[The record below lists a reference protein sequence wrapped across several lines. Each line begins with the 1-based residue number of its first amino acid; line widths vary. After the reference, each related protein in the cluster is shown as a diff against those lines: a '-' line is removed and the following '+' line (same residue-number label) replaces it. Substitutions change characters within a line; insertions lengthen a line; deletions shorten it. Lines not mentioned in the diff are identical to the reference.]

1 MSSAQT
7 MKIFSIINRIKQE
20 LEESPRSKFGGTNKR
35 VVEVDRLLD
44 LLEDL
49 KVVIPEDIRRATGII
64 SEAEN
69 TIADA
74 KENAIEIVEQA
85 HQEADTVLGQA
96 QAQADGIRADAQAE
110 FDHRVGESEVYK
122 EAFTRASGIA
132 AEAEE
137 NATAIYNGAR
147 KYADEILVDL
157 QRYLAEYH
165 QMIEANRKELGVD
178 DVSAPAPAAVRAPAP
193 EPQYA
198 AQAQYM
204 PAQPAYAEPPR
215 YSEPA
220 PAYAE
225 LPRQPRV
232 APHSGVERMAVEEDP
247 TATRQFARPVSR
259 PMPAEDMEEPP
270 RRRDGALPRTRHAR
284 DLLVLVLRA
293 GVERQVELD
302 RPQGRQEVGALV
314 ADVMAGRRHLQREAL
329 GVGGGEDLVG
339 VLAHEELA
347 AHEGQKQ
354 HAHRR
359 DLVEDPIDL
368 GEAQLVLV
376 GVVLLVAVH
385 ALVVAAIGDLEG
397 HGHRQALALGASSEQ
412 IGGTLQWL
420 HDVAPSEPVTAER
433 VTGA

>member
-20 LEESPRSKFGGTNKR
+20 LEESPRSKFGGGNKR

-49 KVVIPEDIRRATGII
+49 KVVIPEDIRRATGIL

-85 HQEADTVLGQA
+85 HQEADTILSQV
-96 QAQADGIRADAQAE
+96 QAQADSIRADAQAE

-165 QMIEANRKELGVD
+165 QMIEVNRKELGVD
-178 DVSAPAPAAVRAPAP
+178 EMPAPAPARTP

-204 PAQPAYAEPPR
+204 PSQPALAAEPRYAEPVYAEPR
-215 YSEPA
+215 YQEPSFAEPA
-220 PAYAE
+220 
-225 LPRQPRV
+225 RQPRQQHPV
-232 APHSGVERMAVEEDP
+232 ADRYAVEEDP

-259 PMPAEDMEEPP
+259 PMPAEEIEKP
-270 RRRDGALPRTRHAR
+270 RRRDSHVEEAPPKKKGLFSRLLEAEDDEDEDEDEDDWIEPAPKTAAKEPKEKKPRKRLIEFIES
-284 DLLVLVLRA
+284 DD
-293 GVERQVELD
+293 E
-302 RPQGRQEVGALV
+302 EV
-314 ADVMAGRRHLQREAL
+314 
-329 GVGGGEDLVG
+329 
-339 VLAHEELA
+339 
-347 AHEGQKQ
+347 
-354 HAHRR
+354 
-359 DLVEDPIDL
+359 
-368 GEAQLVLV
+368 
-376 GVVLLVAVH
+376 
-385 ALVVAAIGDLEG
+385 
-397 HGHRQALALGASSEQ
+397 
-412 IGGTLQWL
+412 
-420 HDVAPSEPVTAER
+420 
-433 VTGA
+433 

>member
-20 LEESPRSKFGGTNKR
+20 LEESPRSKFGGGNKR

-49 KVVIPEDIRRATGII
+49 KVVIPEDIRRATGIL

-74 KENAIEIVEQA
+74 KENAVEIVEQA
-85 HQEADTVLGQA
+85 HQEADTILGQA
-96 QAQADGIRADAQAE
+96 QSQADSIRADARAE
-110 FDHRVGESEVYK
+110 FEHRVGESEVYK

-178 DVSAPAPAAVRAPAP
+178 DISLSVPVPAPARAP

-198 AQAQYM
+198 SQAQYT
-204 PAQPAYAEPPR
+204 PAQPPVVEQPRFVEPA

-220 PAYAE
+220 RYQEAYSE
-225 LPRQPRV
+225 PPRQQRPQHPAADRY
-232 APHSGVERMAVEEDP
+232 AVEEDP

-259 PMPAEDMEEPP
+259 PMPAEEMEEAP
-270 RRRDGALPRTRHAR
+270 RRRDPRVEEAPPKKKGLFSR
-284 DLLVLVLRA
+284 LL
-293 GVERQVELD
+293 
-302 RPQGRQEVGALV
+302 
-314 ADVMAGRRHLQREAL
+314 EA
-329 GVGGGEDLVG
+329 EDDDDEDEDDEDW
-339 VLAHEELA
+339 EEAPKPAKEPKEKKPRKRLI
-347 AHEGQKQ
+347 EFIES
-354 HAHRR
+354 
-359 DLVEDPIDL
+359 DDDEDED
-368 GEAQLVLV
+368 E
-376 GVVLLVAVH
+376 
-385 ALVVAAIGDLEG
+385 DF
-397 HGHRQALALGASSEQ
+397 
-412 IGGTLQWL
+412 
-420 HDVAPSEPVTAER
+420 
-433 VTGA
+433 

>member
-1 MSSAQT
+1 

-49 KVVIPEDIRRATGII
+49 KVVIPEDIRRATGIL

-74 KENAIEIVEQA
+74 KESAVEIVEQA
-85 HQEADTVLGQA
+85 HQEADTILGQA
-96 QAQADGIRADAQAE
+96 QAHADGIRADAQAE

-165 QMIEANRKELGVD
+165 QMIEVNRKELGVD
-178 DVSAPAPAAVRAPAP
+178 DITAPVHAAAPVRVAP

-204 PAQPAYAEPPR
+204 PSQPAASEQPRYPEPAYAEPPR
-215 YSEPA
+215 YQEPAYSEPQ
-220 PAYAE
+220 P
-225 LPRQPRV
+225 PRQARAKHA
-232 APHSGVERMAVEEDP
+232 APDRYAVEEDP

-259 PMPAEDMEEPP
+259 PMPAEEIEEAP
-270 RRRDGALPRTRHAR
+270 RRRDARVEDAPPKKKGLFSRLLEAEDDDEEEDDEDWEEAPKAPVAKEPKEKKPRKRLIEFIEVQR
-284 DLLVLVLRA
+284 RRGRGRRLLIQIKRA
-293 GVERQVELD
+293 GNFFFR
-302 RPQGRQEVGALV
+302 LV
-314 ADVMAGRRHLQREAL
+314 FSN
-329 GVGGGEDLVG
+329 
-339 VLAHEELA
+339 
-347 AHEGQKQ
+347 K
-354 HAHRR
+354 
-359 DLVEDPIDL
+359 I
-368 GEAQLVLV
+368 
-376 GVVLLVAVH
+376 
-385 ALVVAAIGDLEG
+385 
-397 HGHRQALALGASSEQ
+397 
-412 IGGTLQWL
+412 
-420 HDVAPSEPVTAER
+420 
-433 VTGA
+433 